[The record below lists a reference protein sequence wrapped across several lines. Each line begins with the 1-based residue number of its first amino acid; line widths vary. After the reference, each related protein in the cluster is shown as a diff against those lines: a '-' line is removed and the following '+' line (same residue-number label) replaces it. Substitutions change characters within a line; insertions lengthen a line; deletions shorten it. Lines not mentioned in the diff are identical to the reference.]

1 MAVSSTV
8 RVISLL
14 PCSMWQVI
22 RQISTLSILF
32 VLCFQGGCHIVD
44 THREQSESKS
54 LLNPIQ
60 PGMEAVQIDIVYIER
75 DVDDPLLSS
84 LVWDEVDTI
93 GTVNLET
100 RSKLRRSG
108 FRIGLVGLTPP
119 RSLQRLLGIK
129 HDITDS
135 AGTSRHNEMVGRT
148 IHLRSGG
155 EAEILTSNIQPEIS
169 FKLPGDSEPSIL
181 FNARFILRT
190 ELERLQDGWIKLHII
205 PEIHHGS
212 SELRPMAGASRWELK
227 PQQEIISLRDL
238 KFSVSLN
245 VGEMLIVS
253 SESSELDKIA
263 SQFFVNHN
271 GQRSQRRMVVIRL
284 TDMKKIKP
292 LYKN

>member
-1 MAVSSTV
+1 MTV
-8 RVISLL
+8 YATVGIIDWLCGLMCRKKRQVFTLL
-14 PCSMWQVI
+14 FF
-22 RQISTLSILF
+22 F
-32 VLCFQGGCHIVD
+32 VLSLQGGCHIVD
-44 THREQSESKS
+44 THDEKSDSRS

-60 PGMEAVQIDIVYIER
+60 PGLETVQIDIIYIER
-75 DVDDPLLSS
+75 DIDDPLLSS
-84 LVWDEVDTI
+84 LVWREVDTI

-100 RSKLRRSG
+100 RSRLRDSG

-129 HDITDS
+129 NDITDS

-155 EAEILTSNIQPEIS
+155 EAEILTGNVQPEIS
-169 FKLPGDSEPSIL
+169 VKLPGESESSVL
-181 FNARFILRT
+181 QNARFVLRT
-190 ELERLQDGWIKLHII
+190 ELERLQDGWIKLHIL
-205 PEIHHGS
+205 PEIHHGNP
-212 SELRPMAGASRWELK
+212 ELRPVAGVSRWELI

-263 SQFFVNHN
+263 SRFFVSQN
-271 GQRSQRRMVVIRL
+271 GQRSQQRMVVIRL

-292 LYKN
+292 LYTN